1 MAGTSIPNNDPVPG
15 APPVKRT
22 RRTDAWT
29 DLFLVITAAFG
40 LWAAALIVLTSVAII
55 QPTFLYSDWK
65 VALKAIGATAVAVLA
80 LFQAFTM
87 GAAMGTFPRFG
98 IRMKYLM
105 RTHRYMGRIALLL
118 AAVIAFFCMTDIG
131 APQSPITSMLHGIF
145 GSTAFIA
152 IAVKLGLLKWRPTVA
167 YDAAPWLGRY
177 ATFAFVVV
185 WITSVLTYYTDIL

>member
-1 MAGTSIPNNDPVPG
+1 MAGTSIRNADPVAG

-22 RRTDAWT
+22 RRTDGWT
-29 DLFLVITAAFG
+29 DLFLVITAVFG
-40 LWAAALIVLTSVAII
+40 LWAAAMIVLTSVAII
-55 QPTFLYSDWK
+55 RPTFLYSDWK
-65 VALKAIGATAVAVLA
+65 VALKAVGATAVGILA

-105 RTHRYMGRIALLL
+105 RSHRYMGRITLLL

-131 APQSPITSMLHGIF
+131 APQSPLTSLLHGIF

-152 IAVKLGLLKWRPTVA
+152 IAVKLALLKWRPSLA

-177 ATFAFVVV
+177 ATFAFIVV
-185 WITSVLTYYTDIL
+185 WITSVLTYYTDVL